1 MATDGRQNLIQ
12 TIENELVN
20 RLSAETYDVV
30 VGIVIKAL
38 NNYEVVERCT
48 DIVVHDDFNERI
60 LKRYCACLMVDGK
73 SEKTIAQ
80 YKRTATKLADFIGKP
95 YTEIG
100 VYDIRYFLACEKE
113 RGVSDRT
120 CENTRANL
128 SAFFQWMHLEE
139 IIQKNPC
146 MNIKPLKYKD
156 EVRKPFSEV
165 EIDRLRSACDTLKK
179 RALVEFLLT
188 SGVRVSE
195 LASME
200 VSDVDGVNVHVSH
213 GKGNKERMTFINNVA
228 KSHLQ
233 KYLLSRPEQGGALF
247 YNKNHDPL
255 QAGGIRNILKTIEKD
270 SGVENVHPHR
280 FRRTFATGLA
290 NRGMNIQEIQKLLG
304 HSNLNTT
311 MEYVCID
318 NSKIKTSY
326 QQYIA

>member
-120 CENTRANL
+120 
-128 SAFFQWMHLEE
+128 
-139 IIQKNPC
+139 
-146 MNIKPLKYKD
+146 Y

-200 VSDVDGVNVHVSH
+200 VSDVDGVNVHVRH